1 MGLKC
6 DHRYPYMR
14 EVDGDLAE
22 GYTAMKAERFED
34 AVLRLA
40 LKVKER
46 ALSQGVQPRKEE
58 VHPSQSLQRKH
69 CPASAVFGSIKTT
82 SSFDVQNCKIMNWCR
97 FKPLNLW

>member
-46 ALSQGVQPRKEE
+46 ALSQGVQPRKEAGSAPFPE
-58 VHPSQSLQRKH
+58 PSEEALSCQ
-69 CPASAVFGSIKTT
+69 
-82 SSFDVQNCKIMNWCR
+82 CR
-97 FKPLNLW
+97 VWIH